1 MLRSQ
6 LVETFLALPV
16 ANFGGKCH
24 IFSQKTKLK
33 CMEN

>member
-16 ANFGGKCH
+16 ANLGEKSH
-24 IFSQKTKLK
+24 TFSQKTKLK
-33 CMEN
+33 YMEN